1 MEIWPWVERCI
12 GEWSRCRFHITNGR
26 DVEGT
31 FYESY
36 AYWTVHHL
44 DI

>member
-1 MEIWPWVERCI
+1 MNRTEQYKHKQKEEQGQQENKKR
-12 GEWSRCRFHITNGR
+12 
-26 DVEGT
+26 
-31 FYESY
+31 ESY